1 MESRALS
8 VAGPAEPAPPATKTD
23 KVGNVLAA
31 DYAPDRV
38 EIWSRRLKMEYIG
51 MASVF
56 ATIWAVNFRDLPHV
70 WQSIVATFASFFL
83 FLGMKKKTR
92 DHLVTS
98 FLMFAA
104 AALAEP
110 AAMAWLWIV
119 PATLFAS
126 CAWAMEGYREK
137 RRGRILALPAIFG
150 GFAWTSVL
158 WPLGLLFVAP
168 YLLEPRPDHPGLR
181 RKLAILVVAAAAVG
195 GAVSVWRRG
204 ATIDSWQLHA
214 PDRWVVA
221 LLTMMAVPVAAAILV
236 YRDQLALPHK
246 VLGPAFL
253 ALSPF
258 DDRFVTM
265 FGIVAGVLL
274 AATVFRQSVD
284 SLRWRGFFKH
294 AEWYY
299 FWVIAALAI
308 YLTLRA
314 PGS

>member
-8 VAGPAEPAPPATKTD
+8 VAGPPDPAAHATKTD
-23 KVGNVLAA
+23 KVGNVLPAE
-31 DYAPDRV
+31 YAPDRV
-38 EIWSRRLKMEYIG
+38 EIVSRRLKLEYIG

-56 ATIWAVNFRDLPHV
+56 AAIWAVNFRDLPEL

-104 AALAEP
+104 AALALP
-110 AAMAWLWIV
+110 AVMTWLWVV
-119 PATLFAS
+119 PLTLFAS

-137 RRGRILALPAIFG
+137 RRGRIVMLPAIFA

-158 WPLGLLFVAP
+158 WPSALLFVAP
-168 YLLEPRPDHPGLR
+168 YLLEPRAEHPGLR
-181 RKLAILVVAAAAVG
+181 RKLALLTAASSLAGVVVG
-195 GAVSVWRRG
+195 SFRRG
-204 ATIDSWQLHA
+204 ATIDAWKLHP
-214 PDRWVVA
+214 PDPWVFLLLFTLAIPVA
-221 LLTMMAVPVAAAILV
+221 LALV
-236 YRDQLALPHK
+236 GYWKQLAAPHMI
-246 VLGPAFL
+246 LGSLFL

-258 DDRFVTM
+258 DDRFVAM
-265 FGIVAGVLL
+265 FGIVAGVIL

-284 SLRWRGFFKH
+284 SLRWRGAFKH

-299 FWVIAALAI
+299 FWFIAAAAI
-308 YLTLRA
+308 YLVIRA